1 MKLLGRILAGPVAVV
16 GAVALVLTAV
26 VLTTPQDETPK
37 PSRPERHAQSENTVP
52 PSGEPDTTTS
62 PKPAAASS
70 TVGSTSVAAQDP
82 PSEAHPDEA
91 SRSASDEASESAPDE
106 PAKGPKESETKTK
119 TKTYVVKP
127 GDTPAAIAQQQLGDA
142 SLWPEI
148 ARANP
153 GLEARSLQIG
163 QILRLPGS
171 IAPAAARVQAG
182 TPTQKPAASP
192 AARGTSGAALAIHR
206 VAQGDSLYQ
215 LARRYYGDAS
225 RWTLIR
231 DANPA
236 LQASGVKGLRLDSE
250 LIIPAPPGPGR

>member
-1 MKLLGRILAGPVAVV
+1 MKLLGRILAAPAAVV
-16 GAVALVLTAV
+16 GVVALVLTAV
-26 VLTTPQDETPK
+26 VLTTPQDETPT
-37 PSRPERHAQSENTVP
+37 PARPERHAQSENTVP
-52 PSGEPDTTTS
+52 PADEPDTTTS
-62 PKPAAASS
+62 PKPAAAYS
-70 TVGSTSVAAQDP
+70 TAGSTSVAAQAP
-82 PSEAHPDEA
+82 PSGARPDEA

-106 PAKGPKESETKTK
+106 PAKGPKASDPE

-171 IAPAAARVQAG
+171 IGAAAARVQAG

-192 AARGTSGAALAIHR
+192 EAQGTSGAALAIHR

>member
-1 MKLLGRILAGPVAVV
+1 MKLLGRILAAPAAVV

-26 VLTTPQDETPK
+26 VLTTPQDKTPT
-37 PSRPERHAQSENTVP
+37 PSRPERHAQSENTVQP
-52 PSGEPDTTTS
+52 AGEPDTTTS

-70 TVGSTSVAAQDP
+70 TVGSTSVAAQAP
-82 PSEAHPDEA
+82 PSEAHP
-91 SRSASDEASESAPDE
+91 DEASESAPDE
-106 PAKGPKESETKTK
+106 PAKGSKESDPE